1 MSFAAL
7 VLAAA
12 SLITAPDGWRN
23 ESFDFPLRFAPSI
36 PYEGQEHVRFHPKW
50 DQFADEAGFS
60 YVVLWDVKEV
70 PVEPADLEDHLE
82 TYFNGLMS
90 NVARGRKLEEPAKT
104 VVAAHPMATLP
115 GWKQGFGV
123 EIRTFNAFSKGEP
136 LLLHGE
142 VTQRTCG
149 NGRMQVVIA
158 LSQARRDRAIWKGLR
173 DIRSATTC
181 EAPRS

>member
-1 MSFAAL
+1 MLAVIFLAL
-7 VLAAA
+7 LAAP
-12 SLITAPDGWRN
+12 PDWRS
-23 ESFDFPLRFAPSI
+23 ETFPFPLRFAPTI
-36 PYEGQEHVRFHPKW
+36 PYEGEEHVRFHPKW

-60 YVVLWDVKEV
+60 YVMLWDVKEV

-90 NVARGRKLEEPAKT
+90 NVARGRKLDEPAKT
-104 VVAAHPMATLP
+104 VVAAHPMAPIP

-123 EIRTFNAFSKGEP
+123 EIRTFNSFSKGEP

-142 VTQRTCG
+142 VTQRTCR

-158 LSQARRDRAIWKGLR
+158 LSQVRRDRPIWKGLR
-173 DIRSATTC
+173 DIRTATTC